1 MGKIGTLTDL
11 FRLEIPS
18 SSASK
23 ASNLKSLNGRKLIF
37 MSSLFS
43 GNSRSTVLLALGLAA
58 SVSAPL
64 VMSAPAMAANF
75 VDVQSH
81 WARPFIETLAEQNI
95 ISGYSD
101 STFKP
106 DQPITRA
113 QLTAM
118 LRQAFD
124 ENNVQLSRKFDSFAA
139 DDWAKRDLSNGRSSN
154 RQSRPSDQLSKVQ
167 VLVALSKGLGL
178 NPSGSVANTL
188 NIYRDASTIPEYA
201 RESIAAAT
209 QRNLVVNYPVVENL
223 NPSKIAT
230 RADAAAFIYQALVSE
245 GVLAP
250 ISSRLQASNYI
261 IQVARGNNQAINS
274 PISNNRTARTEE
286 YKVSRGTQIKVTY
299 KGSNKVVV
307 AAGETQNLTLLV
319 AQDIKNSRGEVLI
332 PKNSE
337 IEGQILPRYNGSS
350 FLGAQFVAQRLF
362 VGNES
367 YNDLNASS
375 SIVTGQSTTQASQQ
389 TLTNAAI
396 SAAAQ
401 VILRGGIG
409 RGGGIG
415 DILGGGIGNILG
427 SGGIGNILGSVL
439 SGRGSNQEQQQ
450 NSVIIIEPEKDLQLT
465 LGSDFYLTSSRR

>member
-1 MGKIGTLTDL
+1 
-11 FRLEIPS
+11 
-18 SSASK
+18 
-23 ASNLKSLNGRKLIF
+23 
-37 MSSLFS
+37 
-43 GNSRSTVLLALGLAA
+43 
-58 SVSAPL
+58 
-64 VMSAPAMAANF
+64 MSAPAMAANF

-81 WARPFIETLAEQNI
+81 WARPFIETLTEQNI

-101 STFKP
+101 STFRP

-118 LRQAFD
+118 LKQAFD

-178 NPSGSVANTL
+178 NSSGSVANTL
-188 NIYRDASTIPEYA
+188 NVYRDASTIPEYA
-201 RESIAAAT
+201 RESIAAVT
-209 QRNLVVNYPVVENL
+209 QRSIVVNYPVVENL

-261 IQVARGNNQAINS
+261 IQGTRGNNQAINS
-274 PISNNRTARTEE
+274 TISNNRTTRTEE

-307 AAGETQNLTLLV
+307 ASGETQNLTLLV
-319 AQDIKNSRGEVLI
+319 AQDIKNSRGEILI

-375 SIVTGQSTTQASQQ
+375 SIVTGKSATQTNQQ
-389 TLTNAAI
+389 TLSDAAI

-427 SGGIGNILGSVL
+427 GGGIGNILGSVL
-439 SGRGSNQEQQQ
+439 SGRGSNQQQQQ
-450 NSVIIIEPEKDLQLT
+450 NSLIIIEPEKDLQLT
-465 LGSDFYLTSSRR
+465 LGSDFYVNRITDIRIR

>member
-1 MGKIGTLTDL
+1 
-11 FRLEIPS
+11 
-18 SSASK
+18 
-23 ASNLKSLNGRKLIF
+23 

-58 SVSAPL
+58 SASAPL

-81 WARPFIETLAEQNI
+81 WARPFIETLTEQNI

-101 STFKP
+101 STFRP

-118 LRQAFD
+118 LKQAFD

-178 NPSGSVANTL
+178 NSSGSVANTL
-188 NIYRDASTIPEYA
+188 NVYRDASTIPEYA
-201 RESIAAAT
+201 RESIAAVT
-209 QRNLVVNYPVVENL
+209 QRSIVVNYPVVENL

-261 IQVARGNNQAINS
+261 IQGTRGNNQAINS
-274 PISNNRTARTEE
+274 TISNNRTTRTEE

-307 AAGETQNLTLLV
+307 ASGETQNLTLLV
-319 AQDIKNSRGEVLI
+319 AQDIKNSRGEILI

-375 SIVTGQSTTQASQQ
+375 SIVTGKSATQTNQQ
-389 TLTNAAI
+389 TLSDAAI

-427 SGGIGNILGSVL
+427 GGGIGNILGSVL
-439 SGRGSNQEQQQ
+439 SGRGSNQQQQQ
-450 NSVIIIEPEKDLQLT
+450 NSLIIIEPEKDLQLT
-465 LGSDFYLTSSRR
+465 LGSDFYVNRITDIRIR